1 MVLSWGSRLCYLT
14 LHYSNGRKQG
24 RQIDPHV
31 STDVFYLNKLLNFI
45 SILNWI
51 FGIKWRRACPMCPG
65 APWVI
70 ICRAFSV
77 LNRHLHYL
85 LSLLSTGIYMVR
97 WGPPRPLSRLGSA
110 GTGIVMFRTPDVKC
124 RSRVFTINVWKLPYL
139 HGISL
144 ADKLV
149 FMRILFADQTSIV
162 SDTFLN
168 KHST

>member
-1 MVLSWGSRLCYLT
+1 MVLSRGSRLCYLT
-14 LHYSNGRKQG
+14 LHYRNSRKQG

-31 STDVFYLNKLLNFI
+31 SADVFYLNKLLNFI
-45 SILNWI
+45 PILNWI
-51 FGIKWRRACPMCPG
+51 FGIKWRRACPG

-85 LSLLSTGIYMVR
+85 LSLLSTGIYIVR

-110 GTGIVMFRTPDVKC
+110 GTGIVMFCTPDVKC

-139 HGISL
+139 HGTSL

-149 FMRILFADQTSIV
+149 FMLVLFTDHTSLV

-168 KHST
+168 KHSV

>member
-1 MVLSWGSRLCYLT
+1 MNGVMVLSWGSRLCYLT

-51 FGIKWRRACPMCPG
+51 FGIKWRRACPG

-110 GTGIVMFRTPDVKC
+110 GTGIVMFRTPMSSVV
-124 RSRVFTINVWKLPYL
+124 RAFSPSMYENFHIYTEFHSLINW
-139 HGISL
+139 
-144 ADKLV
+144 
-149 FMRILFADQTSIV
+149 
-162 SDTFLN
+162 FLC
-168 KHST
+168 

>member
-110 GTGIVMFRTPDVKC
+110 GTGIVMFRTPMSSVV
-124 RSRVFTINVWKLPYL
+124 RAFSPSMYENFHIYTEFHLLINWFLCGYC
-139 HGISL
+139 SL
-144 ADKLV
+144 TKH
-149 FMRILFADQTSIV
+149 RLFLTH
-162 SDTFLN
+162 F
-168 KHST
+168 

>member
-1 MVLSWGSRLCYLT
+1 MILSWGTRLCYLT

-24 RQIDPHV
+24 RQIDPHI